1 MSTKDPIFQLT
12 YIKSAILAIGM
23 LYAFNSS
30 AQKLQQVLNLN
41 GYWKFTLGDDLAY
54 AATTYD
60 DSSWENIY
68 APANWETEGF
78 RGYDGFAWYRKE
90 FDASN
95 IAELENLYLSL
106 GYIDDADQVF
116 INGKLIGYSGSFPPN
131 FQTAYQ
137 ALRVYPISNTILE
150 KGKKNV
156 IAVRIY
162 DVVHEG
168 GMVSGSLGFF
178 APNQSS
184 DFLSFEGLWKFKEGT
199 RKSWQDPALDD
210 SNWSNIMVPAS
221 WKSRDYWFNYR
232 EAWYRRTFDLP
243 QQFKGKPLVLLG
255 GKIDDFDQIYI
266 NGVLV
271 GTTNDGR
278 EFGSSNSYQLLRK
291 YKIPA
296 DLLKERGN
304 IIAVKVM
311 DLGNN
316 AGIYEGP
323 VGIVVQGTEY
333 SIIRS
338 YNSGITIER

>member
-1 MSTKDPIFQLT
+1 MITKEPIFQLT
-12 YIKSAILAIGM
+12 SIKVALIGISM
-23 LYAFNSS
+23 LFSFNSS
-30 AQKLQQVLNLN
+30 AQKLHQVLNLN

-54 AATTYD
+54 AAPSHN
-60 DSSWENIY
+60 DSSWEKIY
-68 APANWETEGF
+68 APANWENEGF

-90 FDASN
+90 FDASS
-95 IAELENLYLSL
+95 ISDLENLYLSL

-178 APNQSS
+178 SPNQNNN
-184 DFLSFEGLWKFKEGT
+184 FLSFEGLWKFKEGT

-210 SNWSNIMVPAS
+210 SNWSSIMVPAT

-232 EAWYRRTFDLP
+232 EAWYRRTFNLP
-243 QQFKGKPLVLLG
+243 QQFKGKDLVLLG

-266 NGVLV
+266 NGELI

-278 EFGSSNSYQLLRK
+278 EYGSSDSYQVLRK

-296 DLLKERGN
+296 GLLKERGN
-304 IIAVKVM
+304 TIAVKVI

-323 VGIVVQGTEY
+323 VGIAIQGTEY